1 LNGEEV
7 MNEKTYWFDA
17 QVARRA
23 LDALARGAAS
33 VDISVDLNRTRATF
47 ALADDALLLDG
58 DQRLTGEELRLI
70 ARKEQRIFILENG
83 ELEVLE
89 ARDGD
94 YYKLVPTDQ
103 APLLEISGVKMHIAK
118 GINPFESAGKMAAQ
132 VVKSGDRVLDTCS
145 GLGYAASAALRLG
158 AREVVSVELSATVIE
173 LRRRNPWSQ
182 EIYHPDVT
190 LVQADIG
197 DYIGGLAAE
206 SFDAII
212 HDPPRFSLAGEL
224 YGERFYRE
232 LYRVLKRRGALFHY
246 TGNPY
251 KVKRGDGFM
260 EQAGKRLGAAG
271 FGKVVKVAELMGLRA
286 VKVTVQR
293 KADHPRRHRLLSFS
307 LSPGGTKGPT
317 SWLKRWGIGVSK
329 CRRAWFTGWVKDNDQ
344 ACNARWA
351 WAGRSCA
358 YFLSPTRGCPCSAK
372 WTRI

>member
-1 LNGEEV
+1 
-7 MNEKTYWFDA
+7 MNRTTYWFDA
-17 QVARRA
+17 HVARQV
-23 LDALARGAAS
+23 LDALARGAAA
-33 VDISVDLNRTRATF
+33 VAISIDLNRTRATF
-47 ALADDALLLDG
+47 ALAGDALLLDA
-58 DQRLTGEELRLI
+58 DNRLSAEDLRRI
-70 ARKEQRIFILENG
+70 AGKEQRIFVLENG

-89 ARDGD
+89 VRDEG

-132 VVKSGDRVLDTCS
+132 VVKPGDRVLDTCS

-158 AREVVSVELSATVIE
+158 AREVVSVELSPAVTA

-182 EIYHPDVT
+182 EIYHPSVT

-197 DYIGGLAAE
+197 EFITGLAAE

-224 YGERFYRE
+224 YGESFYRE

-260 EQAGKRLGAAG
+260 EQAAKRLGAAG

-286 VKVTVQR
+286 VK
-293 KADHPRRHRLLSFS
+293 
-307 LSPGGTKGPT
+307 
-317 SWLKRWGIGVSK
+317 
-329 CRRAWFTGWVKDNDQ
+329 
-344 ACNARWA
+344 
-351 WAGRSCA
+351 
-358 YFLSPTRGCPCSAK
+358 
-372 WTRI
+372 

>member
-1 LNGEEV
+1 
-7 MNEKTYWFDA
+7 MNRTTYWFDA
-17 QVARRA
+17 QVARRV

-33 VDISVDLNRTRATF
+33 VDISVDLNRSSATF
-47 ALADDALLLDG
+47 ALAGDALLLDG
-58 DQRLTGEELRLI
+58 EQRLAGEELRRI
-70 ARKEQRIFILENG
+70 ARKEQRVFVLEAG
-83 ELEVLE
+83 ELEILE
-89 ARDGD
+89 ERDGG

-132 VVKSGDRVLDTCS
+132 VVKPGDRVLDTCS

-197 DYIGGLAAE
+197 DYIGGLEAE

-286 VKVTVQR
+286 VK
-293 KADHPRRHRLLSFS
+293 
-307 LSPGGTKGPT
+307 
-317 SWLKRWGIGVSK
+317 
-329 CRRAWFTGWVKDNDQ
+329 
-344 ACNARWA
+344 
-351 WAGRSCA
+351 
-358 YFLSPTRGCPCSAK
+358 
-372 WTRI
+372 